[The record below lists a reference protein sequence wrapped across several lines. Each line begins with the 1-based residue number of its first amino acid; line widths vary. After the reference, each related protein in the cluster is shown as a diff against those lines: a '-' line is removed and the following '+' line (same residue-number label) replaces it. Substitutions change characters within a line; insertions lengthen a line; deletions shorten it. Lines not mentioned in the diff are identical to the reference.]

1 MAEDKLSVPEKTAG
15 DAGHALAKAG
25 LSAIPVVGGPAAELF
40 QYIVQPPLEK
50 RRVRWMVEVGEKL
63 KELEAKG
70 VKLESLQNNEQ
81 FVTAVVHASQ
91 VALRT
96 HQAAK
101 LDALKNAILN
111 VAKGQAPDET
121 VQHLFFDFVDALT
134 EQHLRILKLFQA
146 PTPPPNMSMGGLG
159 HVLEHNIPELRGRQ
173 DLYTQL
179 WRDLYSRGLLN
190 TDGLNVTMSGNGL
203 AAKRTTNMGDAFLKF
218 IAEAP

>member
-1 MAEDKLSVPEKTAG
+1 MAEDKLSVPEKTTG
-15 DAGHALAKAG
+15 DAAHVIAKAG

-40 QYIVQPPLEK
+40 QYILQPPLEK

-70 VKLESLQNNEQ
+70 LKLESLQNNEQ

-101 LDALKNAILN
+101 LDALRNAILN
-111 VAKGQAPDET
+111 VARGQAPDET

-146 PTPPPNMSMGGLG
+146 PTPPPGMSMGGLG
-159 HVLEHNIPELRGRQ
+159 HVLEHNIPELRGHQ

-190 TDGLNVTMSGNGL
+190 TDGLNVTMSGTGL

-218 IAEAP
+218 IAEAL